1 MREFHLKA
9 RLFSG
14 PLGPWLRL
22 MRFDRPIGLLLLWW
36 PTWWGLVL
44 AAQGLPSLKNALIF
58 SAGVV
63 VMRAAGCVVN
73 DLADRHIDGA
83 VERTQHRPLVS
94 GELSPRQAVMLLLAL
109 LGIALGLVLMTNALT
124 ILLAFAA
131 VLTALS
137 YPFFK
142 RVVHWPQVVLG
153 LAFSWAIPMAFA
165 AELGHLPA
173 IVWWLMAVNLIWVLI
188 YDTQYAMADRADD
201 IQAGI
206 KSLAVWLGPR
216 DLPALGVL
224 MGIMSALLL
233 LIGLQFVP
241 HPAWFVATLA
251 VMVMLQRQLWQIR
264 TRQPEACFK
273 AFLGNHWVGLVI
285 FLGAALSLR

>member
-1 MREFHLKA
+1 M
-9 RLFSG
+9 
-14 PLGPWLRL
+14 
-22 MRFDRPIGLLLLWW
+22 M
-36 PTWWGLVL
+36 
-44 AAQGLPSLKNALIF
+44 
-58 SAGVV
+58 
-63 VMRAAGCVVN
+63 
-73 DLADRHIDGA
+73 
-83 VERTQHRPLVS
+83 
-94 GELSPRQAVMLLLAL
+94 LLAL
-109 LGIALGLVLMTNALT
+109 LSLALGLVLMTNALT
-124 ILLAFAA
+124 VLLAFAA

-173 IVWWLMAVNLIWVLI
+173 IVWWLMAINLVWVLI

-216 DLPALGVL
+216 DLPVLGVL
-224 MGIMSALLL
+224 MGVMSALLL
-233 LIGLQFVP
+233 LIGLQFVS